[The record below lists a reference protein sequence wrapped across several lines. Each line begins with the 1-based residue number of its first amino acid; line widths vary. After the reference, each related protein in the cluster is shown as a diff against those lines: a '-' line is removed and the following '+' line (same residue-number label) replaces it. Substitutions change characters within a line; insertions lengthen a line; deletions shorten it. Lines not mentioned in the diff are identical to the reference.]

1 MSPERFER
9 IKQVLALRQP
19 DLTLCMDQV
28 HKGHNLS
35 AAVRTADAVGIHEVH
50 GVFPETG
57 VRMRPHTAGGSL
69 NWVKVH
75 RHRTIQDAV
84 AALRTQGMQIVVTN
98 LSEQAKDFRDI
109 DYTKPTAL
117 LVGQELQGIS
127 QEALDLADHQ
137 VVIPMLGMVQSLN
150 VSVASALILYEAQRQ
165 RQLAGLYQH
174 CRLPEAEQQ
183 RLLFERGYPQLAQQ
197 CKRKG
202 LPYPSID
209 AAGDVQA
216 SDQWWQQMRTSGDL
230 HPEP

>member
-9 IKQVLALRQP
+9 IQQVLDSRQP

-35 AAVRTADAVGIHEVH
+35 AVVRTADAIGIHEVH
-50 GVFPETG
+50 GVFPEKG

-69 NWVKVH
+69 GWVRLH
-75 RHRTIQDAV
+75 RHRTIAEAV
-84 AALRTQGMQIVVTN
+84 AALRAQGMQIVVTN
-98 LSEQAKDFRDI
+98 LSDQAKDFRDI
-109 DYTKPTAL
+109 DYTRPTAL

-165 RQLAGLYQH
+165 RQNAGLYRQP
-174 CRLPEAEQQ
+174 RLSVEE
-183 RLLFERGYPQLAQQ
+183 RNRVLFEQGYPALARQ
-197 CKRKG
+197 CKRKA
-202 LPYPSID
+202 LPYPLID
-209 AAGDVQA
+209 AEGQVQA
-216 SDQWWQQMRTSGDL
+216 DDDWWQAMRLSGASD
-230 HPEP
+230 